1 QPIQC
6 LCYFR
11 MIKSHMLV
19 YIFPIISALIGW
31 FTNFLA
37 VKMLFRP
44 RKPVNIGFY
53 KVQGIFPKRQKKLAE
68 RIGKMVADELL
79 STEDIK
85 AKLDTPETKQVLL
98 NKVGEKFDD
107 YLSNKL
113 AEKYPIISTFLTDG
127 MKQKIRDEFTAELG
141 AIIPTLI
148 SDFVGSLDQVFDV
161 EETIRTKV
169 EELSIEKLE
178 GLIMGIL
185 KKEFVFI
192 ELVGAV
198 IGFLVGCLM
207 LLLQDQQC

>member
-1 QPIQC
+1 
-6 LCYFR
+6 
-11 MIKSHMLV
+11 MV
-19 YIFPIISALIGW
+19 YVFPIISALIGW

-44 RKPVNIGFY
+44 RKPVKILFY
-53 KVQGIFPKRQKKLAE
+53 ELQGIFPKRQRKLAE

-79 STEDIK
+79 TTEDIK
-85 AKLDTPETKQVLL
+85 SKLDTPETKAILL

-107 YLSNKL
+107 YLTNKL

-127 MKQKIRDEFTAELG
+127 MKQKLREEFVAELG
-141 AIIPTLI
+141 LIIPNLI
-148 SDFVGSLDQVFDV
+148 SDFVGNLDQVFDV
-161 EETIRTKV
+161 EETIRSKV
-169 EELSIEKLE
+169 EDLSIEKLE

-207 LLLQDQQC
+207 LLIQNEQCP